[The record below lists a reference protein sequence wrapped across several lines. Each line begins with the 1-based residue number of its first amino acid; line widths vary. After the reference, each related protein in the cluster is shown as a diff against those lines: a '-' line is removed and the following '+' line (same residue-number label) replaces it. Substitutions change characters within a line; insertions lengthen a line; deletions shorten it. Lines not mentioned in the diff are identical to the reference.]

1 MAHEWLRDNMDARQF
16 LNLALSLAAALVT
29 LAVLS
34 QIKPANTAGNTTV
47 NHRATNR
54 NAPPFHPIL

>member
-1 MAHEWLRDNMDARQF
+1 MDARQF